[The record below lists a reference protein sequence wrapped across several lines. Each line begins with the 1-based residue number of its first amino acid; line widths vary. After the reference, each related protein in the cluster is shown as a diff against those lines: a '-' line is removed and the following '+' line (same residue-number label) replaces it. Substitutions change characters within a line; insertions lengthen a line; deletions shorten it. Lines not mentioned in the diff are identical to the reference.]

1 MNLEGEG
8 LRGGRGGGPAWGPD
22 EELAGAE
29 YQQYHIHPLGL
40 VEQPRQSQATLRI
53 HPTGSQPALPAS
65 QWGVYI
71 LVTSEENTF
80 CWHLCEDYED
90 ICC

>member
-8 LRGGRGGGPAWGPD
+8 LRGDEGGPAWGPD

-71 LVTSEENTF
+71 LVTSEKDTF
-80 CWHLCEDYED
+80 CW
-90 ICC
+90 